1 MSILPRLVRRLI
13 RNMDNA
19 ANIYALCAAIL
30 GAQLIL
36 IAFWT
41 GTVRVKRK
49 IYVNPEDAKIN
60 KADHGEADHA
70 DVLRVKRAH
79 QNALENAVPFFAVGA
94 LYAATNPSKT
104 AALLYM
110 GTFTVVRVLHTFF
123 YLGGKQPFRT
133 LCFAIGALATL
144 GMAQHVIRAAL

>member
-1 MSILPRLVRRLI
+1 ME
-13 RNMDNA
+13 NA
-19 ANIYALCAAIL
+19 STIYALCAAIL

-49 IYVNPEDAKIN
+49 VYINPEDATFN
-60 KADHGEADHA
+60 KADQGDDHP

-79 QNALENAVPFFAVGA
+79 QNALENAVPFFAIGA
-94 LYAATNPSKT
+94 LYAATSPSKT
-104 AALLYM
+104 AALAYM